1 MDRICAG
8 IVLYNP
14 DIELL
19 NSNISHIVNQ
29 VEQLFLYDNCSLNI
43 EAIEELLDVNFTNKC
58 VLLKGTENKGIAY
71 ALNRLLDNAKSEGFD
86 WILTMDQDSICSD
99 TMIMEYRKYMHMGN
113 GEVGILCPFIL
124 NNNKIS
130 FDEYKLATFSPYEY
144 VYDWPMCITSG
155 SLTNISAALNVGGF
169 NESLF
174 IDYVDTEFNMKL
186 NQKGYSIIRVN
197 SAYMFQQMGVGRKVP
212 VFDWLF
218 RITKSKY
225 FRKLRYV
232 SVYNDFRLYHIF
244 RNSHYLRLK
253 YEKVQFY
260 NSAVFT
266 FLLAGY
272 YSLTYP
278 LNRNRF
284 KMWQAMFKGYRD
296 AYKLIAT

>member
-1 MDRICAG
+1 
-8 IVLYNP
+8 
-14 DIELL
+14 
-19 NSNISHIVNQ
+19 
-29 VEQLFLYDNCSLNI
+29 
-43 EAIEELLDVNFTNKC
+43 
-58 VLLKGTENKGIAY
+58 
-71 ALNRLLDNAKSEGFD
+71 
-86 WILTMDQDSICSD
+86 
-99 TMIMEYRKYMHMGN
+99 MGN